1 MERLSRIHLVFL
13 AALGLAMSESHAA
26 SPDPNVAGFDI
37 GGLILSMP
45 FDQFRR
51 LFPEAEVTE
60 KTAARYCYGKEVRID
75 SLTRIDAVI
84 RRGNAT
90 VYVTF
95 DQKYFGHVISAIKR
109 DEVIEF
115 DQSRFTSLRDGLVR
129 LYGPYTGLKFPKKM
143 EPAGL
148 VVGFDWQQKGVAYLS
163 VTIHRDHANDSGL
176 ILQTTFLTRSLP
188 GMESHGIAAA
198 YYRDTVQNFRESC
211 ALRSAVLG
219 RKETIANGS
228 KRHRFRFGVTGRS
241 QNIHPDAGDGA
252 GNDDAAGHGRV
263 SANSISNPRRRTH
276 NDK

>member
-228 KRHRFRFGVTGRS
+228 KRHRFRF
-241 QNIHPDAGDGA
+241 
-252 GNDDAAGHGRV
+252 
-263 SANSISNPRRRTH
+263 
-276 NDK
+276 